1 MEQKWFAVYLFYPGE
16 LDEVLLRLI
25 APLTDVY
32 LSDRR
37 LVPAYFFIRY
47 WEDGSH
53 IRLRVRTDAEQWQ
66 VILKQLQ
73 ERGNELFTGHY
84 LTAAVYAPEIERYGD
99 RQSINWAERHF
110 FQSSV
115 FVLNYILTRKNG
127 TSVLIQ
133 ALRMQL
139 VLLFA
144 AQLEMSRLTEIGAF
158 FINGWL
164 PRLYTKTDDFPAQK
178 TFWLNEF
185 ENSFKRAKEFIL
197 PASLAFWE
205 ELTTGTADKQ
215 VMELLKV
222 DQQIML
228 NYLAGG
234 FGETKI
240 TEIMTSIMHMD
251 NNRLGISNYEEAYG
265 MYCTMQCLDFI
276 AQNVFF

>member
-16 LDEVLLRLI
+16 LDEVLLGLI

-37 LVPAYFFIRY
+37 LVPSYFFIRY
-47 WEDGSH
+47 WEGGSH
-53 IRLRVRTDAEQWQ
+53 IRLRVKTDAEQWQ
-66 VILKQLQ
+66 VILKQLE
-73 ERGNELFTGHY
+73 ERADKLFTGY
-84 LTAAVYAPEIERYGD
+84 DLTAAVYAPEIERYGD
-99 RQSINWAERHF
+99 ERSIYWAERHF

-115 FVLNYILTRKNG
+115 FVLNYICTRKNG
-127 TSVLIQ
+127 ASVLIQ

-139 VLLFA
+139 ILLFA

-185 ENSFKRAKEFIL
+185 ENSFKRTKEFIL

-205 ELTTGTADKQ
+205 ELNTGTADKQ

>member
-25 APLTDVY
+25 VPLADAC

-53 IRLRVRTDAEQWQ
+53 IRLRVKTDAEQWRI
-66 VILKQLQ
+66 ILRQLK
-73 ERGNELFTGHY
+73 ERADELFTAHR

-99 RQSINWAERHF
+99 QRSINWAERHF

-115 FVLNYILTRKNG
+115 FVLNYIRTRKNG

-144 AQLEMSRLTEIGAF
+144 TRLEISGLSEIGTF
-158 FINGWL
+158 FIDGWL

-197 PASLAFWE
+197 PASLTFWE
-205 ELTTGTADKQ
+205 ELNAGTADKQ
-215 VMELLKV
+215 VMELLRV

-228 NYLAGG
+228 NYQATG
-234 FGETKI
+234 FGKTKI
-240 TEIMTSIMHMD
+240 TEIMTSMMHMD

-276 AQNVFF
+276 AENTFF